1 MLVIALSTVVM
12 ASPFCSNDDVCWWEG
27 LFTVTSVITVMQLS
41 IIGVGTTTTTFALLR
56 AVRGGHGT
64 GGWPSTP

>member
-27 LFTVTSVITVMQLS
+27 LFTVTSVITVMPLS

-56 AVRGGHGT
+56 AVRGGHGP
-64 GGWPSTP
+64 GAWPSTP